1 MGDADRMVGCAA
13 RTRAQS
19 IRALKVTARGEGL
32 QLQSMCLS
40 SLLTAE
46 SSSSSPSRLPVW
58 PTSTLLS
65 AKLLHPMSH
74 AGTTPYV

>member
-19 IRALKVTARGEGL
+19 IRAVKVTARQGL

-46 SSSSSPSRLPVW
+46 SSSSSSSRLPVW
-58 PTSTLLS
+58 PTSTF
-65 AKLLHPMSH
+65 
-74 AGTTPYV
+74 